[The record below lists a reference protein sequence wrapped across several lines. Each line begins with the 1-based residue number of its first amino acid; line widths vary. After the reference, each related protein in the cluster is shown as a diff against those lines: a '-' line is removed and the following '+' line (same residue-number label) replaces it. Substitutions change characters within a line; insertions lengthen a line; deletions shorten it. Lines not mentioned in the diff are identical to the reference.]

1 MSQPGTT
8 PPAQPPV
15 DEVPA
20 GAPGADRPQDRRPT
34 GDGVLRE
41 MLSSSW
47 LMTVC
52 AIVLALLIGAVLIAA
67 ADPDVQRTAG
77 YLFARPSDFFTA
89 LWQTVSGAYASLFQG
104 AVFDWAATSPQR
116 AIRPLTETLT
126 ISVPLIL
133 AGLGV
138 GIGFRAGLFNIGAQG
153 QITLGAILA
162 SWIGF
167 TWDLPAGVHL
177 LLAMVGAAIGGA
189 VWASIAGVLKARTGA
204 HEVIVTIMLNNIAVF
219 LVLYLLTTSVFR
231 SATPQVGRPVAETAM
246 LPGLL
251 GDAFRLHLGFPL
263 ALLAAV
269 GVWWLMERSTLGF
282 RFRAV
287 GSNPHAAR
295 TAGISVPWVTVLV
308 MAVAGALAGL
318 AGGAQLLGTERNLTG
333 AIAGSIG
340 FDALTVALL
349 GRSKPLGTVLAGLLF
364 GAFAAGGRLMQT
376 RTGTPIDIVLVLQ
389 SLIVLFIAAPPLVR
403 AVFRLPAPGTRRRST
418 VEAAA

>member
-1 MSQPGTT
+1 MSQPAAP
-8 PPAQPPV
+8 PPAQPPA
-15 DEVPA
+15 E
-20 GAPGADRPQDRRPT
+20 PQDAPVASTATTEERPP
-34 GDGVLRE
+34 GVLQE
-41 MLSSSW
+41 VLSSSW

-52 AIVLALLIGAVLIAA
+52 AIVLARVIGAVLIAA
-67 ADPDVQRTAG
+67 ADPEVQASAG

-89 LWQTVSGAYASLFQG
+89 LWETVSGAYAALFQG

-162 SWIGF
+162 SWVGF
-167 TWDLPAGVHL
+167 TWHLPAGLHL
-177 LLAMVGAAIGGA
+177 VVAMLGAALGGA

-204 HEVIVTIMLNNIAVF
+204 HEVIVTIMLNNIAIF

-231 SATPQVGRPVAETAM
+231 SPTPQVGRTVAETAM

-251 GDAFRLHLGFPL
+251 GDGFRLHLGFPL

-269 GVWWLMERSTLGF
+269 GVWWLMERSTIGF

-295 TAGISVPWVTVLV
+295 TAGISVPWVTVAV

-318 AGGAQLLGTERNLTG
+318 AGGAQLLGT
-333 AIAGSIG
+333 
-340 FDALTVALL
+340 
-349 GRSKPLGTVLAGLLF
+349 
-364 GAFAAGGRLMQT
+364 
-376 RTGTPIDIVLVLQ
+376 
-389 SLIVLFIAAPPLVR
+389 
-403 AVFRLPAPGTRRRST
+403 
-418 VEAAA
+418 